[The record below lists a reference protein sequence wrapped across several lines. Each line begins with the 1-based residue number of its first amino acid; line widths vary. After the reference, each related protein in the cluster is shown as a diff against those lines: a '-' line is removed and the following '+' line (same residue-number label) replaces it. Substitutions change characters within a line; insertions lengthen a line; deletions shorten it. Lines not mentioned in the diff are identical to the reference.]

1 MGLSMTEELRRCN
14 LIGDGFERRDQTGG
28 AMGRGLGCG
37 IIGVDLAG
45 FIGDGFEHDEEAK
58 AARSN

>member
-45 FIGDGFEHDEEAK
+45 FIEDGLD
-58 AARSN
+58 